1 MRLNICYNQIKAKD
15 QAMKT
20 AILFIGT
27 DFFLNGAFVEYVKRK
42 MSSKYAQ
49 IDSIEFFHDKD
60 KELFLQIARFHE
72 MYENLLIVTT
82 QASYA
87 TAAKIVATIFDDNLT
102 MQENLLAP
110 SKADKVVK
118 DSFLIKKE
126 NHQINMIRTQICEEL
141 PQILLQNEIESAT
154 LHIFDLEP
162 ELFIDSINS
171 LAKRFEIDTKM
182 TKVTENLYMILAT
195 NGEYGDLA
203 MFVQHVKSEFPQNLV
218 VAENLFEYLIDRFTV
233 AQKRVTFAESCT
245 GGLLASMLTKVPGSS
260 NIFHGSMVTYANEI
274 KHAWLGVSE
283 ETLRR
288 YGAVS
293 HETVEEM
300 IEGSLR
306 KSGSDYAI
314 AISGIAGPG
323 GGSEEKPVGT
333 VFVGC
338 GDKESSIIHK
348 MHFKGDRNYIQYQA
362 AMYGVKLLLEVAK
375 EDLI

>member
-1 MRLNICYNQIKAKD
+1 
-15 QAMKT
+15 MKT

-27 DFFLNGAFVEYVKRK
+27 DFFLNEAFVEYIKRK
-42 MSSKYAQ
+42 MRSKFAQ
-49 IDSIEFFHDKD
+49 INSIEFFHDKD

-72 MYENLLIVTT
+72 MYDNLLIVTT

-110 SKADKVVK
+110 SKADKVVQ

-126 NHQINMIRTQICEEL
+126 NHQINLIRTQICEEL
-141 PQILLQNEIESAT
+141 PQILLQNENESAT

-162 ELFIDSINS
+162 ELFIDSISS

-182 TKVTENLYMILAT
+182 TKVTENLYKILAT

-203 MFVQHVKSEFPQNLV
+203 IFVQYAKSEFPQNLI
-218 VAENLFEYLIDRFTV
+218 VAENLFEYLIDRFTI
-233 AQKRVTFAESCT
+233 AKKTVTFAESCT

-274 KHAWLGVSE
+274 KHAWIGVKT
-283 ETLRR
+283 ETLRQ

-293 HETVEEM
+293 HETVDEM
-300 IEGSLR
+300 IDGILQ

-323 GGSEEKPVGT
+323 GGSKEKPVGT
-333 VFVGC
+333 VFIGC
-338 GDKESSIIHK
+338 GAKNSSIIHK

-362 AMYGVKLLLEVAK
+362 AMYGIKLLFEVAK
-375 EDLI
+375 EDLL